1 MKKVFSF
8 ILAASMM
15 LIGTAAIA
23 QPSLGIGYLNST
35 DKVKSGST
43 TKTTNLSGFYVGG
56 SYNINLAGSFG
67 VAPGLYY
74 GLATKSDADSYF
86 GINTNVDV
94 TEHYLSIPV
103 MFNAGL
109 TFADGIVGRIYAGP
123 SLAYGIASDT
133 KVKGSIAGFSKDT
146 KINNYGDDYHYG
158 RLDVMLGGGVAVEFF
173 DMVRFNVGYDY
184 GLVNRYTG
192 DGDITRHRSQFNI
205 GVAYLF

>member
-1 MKKVFSF
+1 
-8 ILAASMM
+8 MM

-109 TFADGIVGRIYAGP
+109 TFADGIVGRVYAGP

-146 KINNYGDDYHYG
+146 KINNYGDDCHYG
-158 RLDVMLGGGVAVEFF
+158 RFDVMLGGGVAVEFF

>member
-1 MKKVFSF
+1 
-8 ILAASMM
+8 MM

-43 TKTTNLSGFYVGG
+43 TKTTNLNGFYVGG

-67 VAPGLYY
+67 VAPGLQY

-109 TFADGIVGRIYAGP
+109 TFADGIVGRVYAGP

-158 RLDVMLGGGVAVEFF
+158 RFDVMLGGGVAVEFF